1 MKPFVYRIEAVDE
14 WKVGYQY
21 GANDIVADIVYSLF
35 SLLVYAE
42 IVLVFGVELVVCSK
56 LVLV

>member
-1 MKPFVYRIEAVDE
+1 MYRIKAVNKG
-14 WKVGYQY
+14 KVGYQY
-21 GANDIVADIVYSLF
+21 STNDVVADIIYSLF

-42 IVLVFGVELVVCSK
+42 IVLVFGVELVVCSE